1 MLTPTYYVFKMYKA
15 HKEGKFVPGE
25 LTCEKIRVNDKEQ
38 VPVVSQSASVKE
50 GVLTI
55 SLSNLDVAKSHI
67 VAVNLD
73 GKKCGAVKNAEVL
86 TSKDVHAHN
95 DFGTPNAVSTQAF
108 KDYKVKKDG
117 IMTVTIPAHSVVT
130 LSLQL

>member
-25 LTCEKIRVNDKEQ
+25 LTCEKIRVNDREE
-38 VPVVSQSASVKE
+38 VPVVSQSASVKD

-55 SLSNLDVAKSHI
+55 SLSNLDVAKTHT
-67 VAVNLD
+67 VAVSID
-73 GKKCGAVKNAEVL
+73 GNGKPNVQSGEIL
-86 TSKDVHAHN
+86 TSKDVHAYN
-95 DFGTPNAVSTQAF
+95 DFGHAHDVQTQAF

-117 IMTVTIPAHSVVT
+117 ALVVTIPAHSVVT
-130 LSLQL
+130 LQVK